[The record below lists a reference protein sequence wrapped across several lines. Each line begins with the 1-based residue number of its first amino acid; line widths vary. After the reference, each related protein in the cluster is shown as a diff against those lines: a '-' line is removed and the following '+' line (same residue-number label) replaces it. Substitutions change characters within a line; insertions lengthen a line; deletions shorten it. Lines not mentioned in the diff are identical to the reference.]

1 MHLLVLTQKK
11 KREIDVFC
19 APQRTAAMVYNI
31 VESVS
36 FAFFA
41 RNPGCACVNNSR
53 EMAAPGPSKRSRLER
68 DAEDE
73 GTTQDGANSSNRE
86 VEAAGMEGM
95 EEEGGGGSG
104 DEDEDDE
111 RVREQMNEFF
121 LELDVDVSRQKRNL
135 MTEGLRVR
143 HKRCKYTV
151 SQYPTLMVLHRFQ
164 NARVFCQHISI
175 Q

>member
-19 APQRTAAMVYNI
+19 APQRTAAMVYN

-53 EMAAPGPSKRSRLER
+53 EMDAPGPSKRSRLVR

-73 GTTQDGANSSNRE
+73 GTTQDDANSSNRE
-86 VEAAGMEGM
+86 VEEAGMEEM
-95 EEEGGGGSG
+95 EEEGGGSSG

-121 LELDVDVSRQKRNL
+121 SELDVDVSRQKRNL

-143 HKRCKYTV
+143 PKRCKFTV

-164 NARVFCQHISI
+164 NARVYCQHISI